1 MLAHKFCS
9 LRGTENH
16 DKHARC
22 PLSNDTM
29 FWLMFLLVSPT
40 AIQNP
45 LCIKFGSVNKSPA
58 SNGPREKNIV
68 CIICR
73 MRCKE
78 RGSCPL
84 SEIKIYLGR
93 WCTCSLQ
100 LLKII

>member
-29 FWLMFLLVSPT
+29 FWLMFLLVRPT

-58 SNGPREKNIV
+58 SNGPREKKKSFALSV
-68 CIICR
+68 GCDAR
-73 MRCKE
+73 
-78 RGSCPL
+78 RGAVVL
-84 SEIKIYLGR
+84 YLR
-93 WCTCSLQ
+93 
-100 LLKII
+100 